1 VKSHNAKVAGAT
13 YTITGIIEAVDS
25 TTLRIT
31 ELPIRRWTQDYK
43 EFIES
48 VTLDPKN
55 KDKET
60 FIEDCTM
67 QGDSDDVYF
76 VLKLTEEN
84 MNKVMEEGLVKKF
97 KLTTTIGTS
106 NMHLFDSDGKIRK
119 YDTPE
124 QILEEFY
131 KLRLEFYDKRKKT
144 LLQNI
149 KLDLKKLENKV
160 RFIRCVVDNE
170 IVVNNRKRADLFLEL
185 REKNFD
191 PFPMKKK
198 KAEPAAVGAI
208 EEEENEES
216 PEAANGVDPSD
227 YEYLISMAIGTLT
240 LEKIQDLN
248 AEREK
253 LVNEVEELENTTP
266 KSLWLRD
273 LDTFEKDLDVLDQM
287 DLAEEEERRMKREK
301 NANKEGGKAGPKKQR
316 KKAAVKLPKVESDT
330 EGDGAEPVVAK
341 RGAQQKKPAKK
352 VNGAGSDDEDYVA
365 ENAKPEQQKKK
376 QTKKVRFSK
385 SYSFE

>member
-1 VKSHNAKVAGAT
+1 MIRERYMCDTLFFFEYLLNVKLT
-13 YTITGIIEAVDS
+13 PPT
-25 TTLRIT
+25 
-31 ELPIRRWTQDYK
+31 
-43 EFIES
+43 
-48 VTLDPKN
+48 VTL
-55 KDKET
+55 
-60 FIEDCTM
+60 FFL
-67 QGDSDDVYF
+67 Q
-76 VLKLTEEN
+76 
-84 MNKVMEEGLVKKF
+84 
-97 KLTTTIGTS
+97 
-106 NMHLFDSDGKIRK
+106 
-119 YDTPE
+119 
-124 QILEEFY
+124 
-131 KLRLEFYDKRKKT
+131 KT

-273 LDTFEKDLDVLDQM
+273 LDTFEKDLDVS
-287 DLAEEEERRMKREK
+287 
-301 NANKEGGKAGPKKQR
+301 NAILICS
-316 KKAAVKLPKVESDT
+316 V
-330 EGDGAEPVVAK
+330 
-341 RGAQQKKPAKK
+341 
-352 VNGAGSDDEDYVA
+352 
-365 ENAKPEQQKKK
+365 
-376 QTKKVRFSK
+376 
-385 SYSFE
+385 YSFLLC